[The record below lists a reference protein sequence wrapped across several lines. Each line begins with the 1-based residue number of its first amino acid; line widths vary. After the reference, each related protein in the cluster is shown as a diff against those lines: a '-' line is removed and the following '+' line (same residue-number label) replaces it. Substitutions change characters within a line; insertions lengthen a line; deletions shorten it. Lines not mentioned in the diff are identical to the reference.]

1 MKQTIDKFRPKV
13 IILNCCEATTPIG
26 RLIMNLD
33 DVEKVCEVD
42 SNAIIIATHLDSVNH
57 ALVTRND
64 VKKFAK
70 EKGLK
75 QIAVP
80 DDGESITI

>member
-1 MKQTIDKFRPKV
+1 MDLWINSVMGLWNYQYQKNLKCS
-13 IILNCCEATTPIG
+13 IIFV
-26 RLIMNLD
+26 MHLD
-33 DVEKVCEVD
+33 DVEKVCEID
-42 SNAIIIATHLDSVNH
+42 PNATIIATHLNSVNH

-75 QIAVP
+75 
-80 DDGESITI
+80 